1 MKTSNEF
8 KMNKVV
14 NYVNNNIDKVK
25 GEFKLKL
32 NEWFTDKDYIINE
45 LGIETFD
52 EWKDF
57 CSISIGEGVLTNTGF
72 AFMSDEDYRMT
83 LLDKVKEGQYF
94 SDDQI
99 ENALLAIGEMSKENK
114 IENLEKNLNL
124 LSINDLVNICKKNK
138 IKNFKILKNKF
149 FFFK

>member
-1 MKTSNEF
+1 MKTINEF

-83 LLDKVKEGQYF
+83 LLDKVKE
-94 SDDQI
+94 
-99 ENALLAIGEMSKENK
+99 L
-114 IENLEKNLNL
+114 
-124 LSINDLVNICKKNK
+124 INN
-138 IKNFKILKNKF
+138 
-149 FFFK
+149 